1 MGKNNKGEGKIDF
14 IFPDY
19 RIWEDIPFGFWYV
32 GFFAMTLAFFN
43 LSINFFSHFALLL
56 GWLTDTMRDFP
67 REPGGLYLAL
77 SGVFAL
83 YYLVSAPIF
92 FYLACLYWN
101 FREGAKKRLKILFIV
116 DAAAFVVYNIANL
129 GGAYLYE
136 NPYLKLKAPI
146 YIILVVAAL
155 YFVSTNVEEDAGS
168 AMKKLGGEEA
178 KA

>member
-1 MGKNNKGEGKIDF
+1 MGKNNKGKGKIDF

-32 GFFAMTLAFFN
+32 GFFAITLAFFN

-56 GWLTDTMRDFP
+56 GWLTDTVRDFP
-67 REPGGLYLAL
+67 REPGGLDLAL

-83 YYLVSAPIF
+83 YYLVGAPIL

-116 DAAAFVVYNIANL
+116 DAVVFVLQCSLQYPRDLFGPACKHT
-129 GGAYLYE
+129 AD
-136 NPYLKLKAPI
+136 PQKACCNCG
-146 YIILVVAAL
+146 LQGFRRSHVHHAR
-155 YFVSTNVEEDAGS
+155 
-168 AMKKLGGEEA
+168 
-178 KA
+178 